1 MVRSMPAWVKV
12 LCIGLA
18 VVACTLVT
26 PAALEAQAGTLRV
39 AVPYELASLDPH
51 GPNAIDLATT
61 TASKHLYDTLVAR
74 TSEGVEPSLA
84 KSWDNPD
91 PYTWHFYLR
100 EDVRFHDGSP
110 LTAQD
115 VKASFERI
123 RRLGG
128 PAAPLFEPVESVEA
142 VTAHEVV
149 FRTSEPLGT
158 LLINLTRLFVLPA
171 GRMDDPGFFNR
182 PVGSGPF
189 QAVSFSPGNILV
201 LKRNPD
207 YWGGAPG
214 VERLELVN
222 IPEVASRMVALQTGE
237 IDVTWLIPSDQLPT
251 LRKDKG
257 IIVESLPSWTSYV
270 IWFNSSRKPF
280 DDVRVRRAVWHAIDW
295 DKIIANLYQ
304 GIGQQAQGPLS
315 PGVFGSSVQ
324 TPYTYDPQLARQLL
338 AEAGYPNG
346 FRSTV
351 QWKNDEYSDLV
362 YAMIS
367 DLKKVGIELQPMQK
381 EHAIWLNDLLSLNW
395 DINVQTVAVTTGD
408 ADYSLGRLYLSSAK
422 RTGYANAELDDLL
435 LRARRSLDQAER
447 AKLYE
452 QAARIIW
459 EEAVGMFPIDCIE
472 HYAYRQRV
480 KGFVPDPGLTPS
492 FASVTLEN

>member
-1 MVRSMPAWVKV
+1 MLRPMPTWVKS
-12 LCIGLA
+12 LCIGLV
-18 VVACTLVT
+18 VVACILVT
-26 PAALEAQAGTLRV
+26 PATLEAQAGILRV

-61 TASKHLYDTLVAR
+61 TASKHLYDTLVVRTADGVGPGLAR
-74 TSEGVEPSLA
+74 AWE
-84 KSWDNPD
+84 NPD
-91 PYTWHFYLR
+91 PYTWRFYLR
-100 EDVRFHDGSP
+100 EDARFHDGSP
-110 LTAQD
+110 VTAQD

-123 RRLGG
+123 RQLGG

-142 VTAHEVV
+142 VAEHEVV
-149 FRTSEPLGT
+149 FKTSEPLGT
-158 LLINLTRLFVLPA
+158 LLVNLTRLFVLPA
-171 GRMDDPGFFNR
+171 GRMDEPGFFSR

-189 QAVSFSPGNILV
+189 QAVSFSPGSILV
-201 LKRNPD
+201 LKRNPN
-207 YWGGAPG
+207 YWGGAPE
-214 VERLELVN
+214 VERLEFVN

-237 IDVTWLIPSDQLPT
+237 IDVTWLIPSDQLPA
-251 LRKDKG
+251 LQNHRAIK
-257 IIVESLPSWTSYV
+257 VESVPSWTSYV
-270 IWFNSSRKPF
+270 LWFNSSREPF

-304 GIGQQAQGPLS
+304 GIGQKAQGPLS

-324 TPYTYDPQLARQLL
+324 EPYTYDPELARELL

-346 FRSTV
+346 FRATV

-381 EHAIWLNDLLSLNW
+381 EHAIWLSDLLSLNW
-395 DINVQTVAVTTGD
+395 DMNVQTVAVTTGD

-422 RTGYANAELDDLL
+422 RTGYADPELDELL

-447 AKLYE
+447 ARLYE
-452 QAARIIW
+452 QAAKIIW
-459 EEAVGMFPIDCIE
+459 EQAVGMFPIDCIE
-472 HYAYRQRV
+472 HYAYRDRV
-480 KGFVPDPGLTPS
+480 KGFEPDPGLTPS
-492 FASVTLEN
+492 FASVTLDD